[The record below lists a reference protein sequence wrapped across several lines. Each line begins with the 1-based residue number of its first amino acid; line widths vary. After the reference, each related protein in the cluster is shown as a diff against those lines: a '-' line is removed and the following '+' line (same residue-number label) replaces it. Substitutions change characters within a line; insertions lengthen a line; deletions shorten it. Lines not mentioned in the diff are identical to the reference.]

1 MLTGRCEVG
10 VDDVSQLSVKLK
22 SLLTAGAKRV
32 RKKDRQTDRQT
43 EVFIFET
50 LPYLCLKCDQ
60 QVWTINKL
68 K

>member
-22 SLLTAGAKRV
+22 SLPTAGAKRV
-32 RKKDRQTDRQT
+32 RKKDRQT

-50 LPYLCLKCDQ
+50 LPYLCLKCDR